1 MSHSTIEAAV
11 LREIRLDKAATRVQL
26 ARRLEIAPSTIGIH
40 VDRLV
45 EQGFLREMTQSESGL
60 GRPPKILEPNPAAG
74 QFIGIDLD
82 ARRLHGVS
90 VDFSQQLLR
99 ERSTDIPLRASADD
113 VLAQIL
119 EVIRSLRDRRRKLLG
134 IGLAI
139 PGTLNAA
146 ADTALHYRFIR
157 GWSQI
162 PLLRIVHSAF
172 PVPVYVENNMRVMA
186 LAERWFGQAR
196 AMETVICVGIR
207 SGIGAGIILN
217 GELFRGPNGLAGEI
231 GTWPVTV
238 ASSGQ
243 ASGQTVPLEDLAS
256 LRSLQQRLRHAQRK
270 GIKTSLHSTRREVF
284 ISSLKLAAVDQD
296 PLALQ
301 VLRDAATAVG
311 RAISQISLLLNP
323 QMIIVGGPLADFEES
338 FMTPLREEASVCLLP
353 QHAIMPDIVS
363 TSLGELAGAKGAAAL
378 ALHRWQ
384 P

>member
-45 EQGFLREMTQSESGL
+45 ERGFLREMTLSESGL
-60 GRPPKILEPNPAAG
+60 GRPPKILEPNPSAG

-113 VLAQIL
+113 VIQQIL
-119 EVIRSLRDRRRKLLG
+119 AVIRSLRDRRRKLLG

-162 PLLRIVHSAF
+162 PLPRIVHSAF
-172 PVPVYVENNMRVMA
+172 PVPVYVENNVRVMA

-196 AMETVICVGIR
+196 STETVICVGIR

-231 GTWPVTV
+231 GTWPVAV
-238 ASSGQ
+238 APSGK
-243 ASGQTVPLEDLAS
+243 ASHQTVPLEDLAS
-256 LRSLQQRLRHAQRK
+256 LRSLQGRLRQARRK
-270 GIKTSLHSTRREVF
+270 GDRPSVHSSRQKLFVA
-284 ISSLKLAAVDQD
+284 SLKRAATEHD
-296 PLALQ
+296 PLTLE
-301 VLRDAATAVG
+301 VLRDAACAVG
-311 RAISQISLLLNP
+311 RVISQISLLLNP
-323 QMIIVGGPLADFEES
+323 QMIIVGGPLAEFEES
-338 FMTPLREEASVCLLP
+338 FMAPLREEASVCLLA
-353 QHAIMPDIVS
+353 QHATMPEIVS
-363 TSLGELAGAKGAAAL
+363 TRLGELAGAQGAAAL